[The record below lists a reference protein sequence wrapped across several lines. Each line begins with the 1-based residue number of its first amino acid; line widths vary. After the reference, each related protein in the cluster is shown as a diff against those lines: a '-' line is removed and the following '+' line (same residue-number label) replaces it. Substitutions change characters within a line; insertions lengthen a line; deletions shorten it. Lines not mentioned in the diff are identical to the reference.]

1 MGGSSQ
7 TSSDQPSNLILSG
20 LSAQHLVP
28 VREPPKLLDDPQ
40 TVGEVVLDD
49 PQWVILAQ
57 LGRDVIDPD
66 LSRKFLL
73 LSKIVEQCREVLLT

>member
-1 MGGSSQ
+1 M
-7 TSSDQPSNLILSG
+7 
-20 LSAQHLVP
+20 
-28 VREPPKLLDDPQ
+28 REPPKLLDDPQ